1 MNIREHADRTE
12 KTVGVRAEE
21 IHKWIDGFFDV
32 EGFDRF
38 LRAGHTPDFNPY
50 DHRKFRHCREALEEA
65 YQEFSGQYSKEQIRR
80 VFESH
85 VRDDYDGYLP
95 SRADFVEGTFEE
107 KYHESEHHERR
118 DSILSTEE
126 LSEYF
131 KGRADGRGGKQKTK
145 TGGGFTTRIILPTM
159 LAIVLFVTSIYF
171 IVIPLFR
178 RSIMDRKREM
188 IRELT
193 HTAVSAVNFY
203 IDLEARGLLTRDAA
217 QREAA
222 DEIKKMRYGED
233 QKDYFWVTDM
243 HPRMVV
249 HPYRPE
255 LIGQD
260 LTDYRDREDKSGKHL
275 FVEFVDLVR
284 AQGHGYLTYLWQWKD
299 DASRSALK
307 LSYVEGVKEWGWII
321 GTGMYI
327 HDVEQEINRL
337 SRSLFVDFALITL
350 FLLCIMIYVIFQ
362 SRRIENERQ
371 QAETGLREAKERYRA
386 LAETSNE
393 GYLLEVGGEY
403 IYANHALQRMLGYEE
418 RDLCRSDIW
427 ERLLPRV
434 QINEKARAKLTV
446 GDDGVVPSGEF
457 EAQVKTRSGVLM
469 DVIISSSRIFFA
481 HKRGHIIALRPIT
494 RSVGEG
500 VAGLHLGPVP
510 LTAPGWRPL
519 DFTADELGPLAPLID
534 DIEKSASAGHV
545 IHALNHQPAL
555 LRQWMAQG
563 VRPAVLRK
571 AIGRLYHASLTR
583 FVEISIEELGEP
595 PTYFS
600 FLSLG
605 SNARFEMTLFSD
617 QDNALVYS
625 DVPPENQ
632 KKVQKY
638 FLNLSDAVCTRLAQ
652 AGYPFCPGGIMASN
666 PLYCLSLS
674 EWRRNFERWFK
685 TAVPESI
692 LEVNVFFDLHCA
704 YGEPVLVEEL
714 KRTIHYL
721 GEEYPAFFMH
731 FARNAL
737 LYKPP
742 LNRLGKIKSDRRDG
756 LRTID
761 IKECIKP
768 LEIMARVYALQKK
781 IDEASTSLRLQRLFE
796 AGHMQEETFSNMRYV
811 FDALWQ
817 LRFYNQIVAHADL
830 KSVNDDLDLN
840 RLIDIE
846 RMNLRNVLSQ
856 IPVFQSK
863 LSFDF
868 LGSAL

>member
-12 KTVGVRAEE
+12 KALGVRAEE

-65 YQEFSGQYSKEQIRR
+65 YQEFSGQYSKEQIRQ

-95 SRADFVEGTFEE
+95 SRADFIEGTFEE
-107 KYHESEHHERR
+107 KYHESAYHERR
-118 DSILSTEE
+118 DSILSAEE

-131 KGRADGRGGKQKTK
+131 KGRKGGRASKQKIK
-145 TGGGFTTRIILPTM
+145 TGGGFTTRIVLPTV

-171 IVIPLFR
+171 IVIPLFH

-193 HTAVSAVNFY
+193 QTAVSAVNFY
-203 IDLEARGLLTRDAA
+203 IDLEARGLLTRAEA
-217 QREAA
+217 QRAAA
-222 DEIKKMRYGED
+222 DEIKKMRYGEA

-243 HPRMVV
+243 HPHMVM

-260 LTDYRDREDKSGKHL
+260 LTDYRDSEDKSGKRL

-299 DASRSALK
+299 DAGRTALK
-307 LSYVEGVKEWGWII
+307 LSYVEGVAAWGWIV

-327 HDVEQEINRL
+327 HDVEQEINQL
-337 SRSLFVDFALITL
+337 SRSLFVDFALIAL
-350 FLLCIMIYVIFQ
+350 FLLGIMIYVIFQ

-371 QAETGLREAKERYRA
+371 QAESGLREAKERYRA

-393 GYLLEVGGEY
+393 GYLLEVGGAY
-403 IYANHALQRMLGYEE
+403 IYANHALQRMLGYAES
-418 RDLCRSDIW
+418 DLTQSDLW
-427 ERLLPRV
+427 ERLLPRL
-434 QINEKARAKLTV
+434 QINEKVRAMLSS
-446 GDDGVVPSGEF
+446 PSERLGEF
-457 EAQVKTRSGVLM
+457 EAQVKTSSGVLL
-469 DVIISSSRIFFA
+469 DVIVSSSRIFFA
-481 HKRGHIIALRPIT
+481 QKMGHIIALRPIT
-494 RSVGEG
+494 RTVGEG
-500 VAGLHLGPVP
+500 VSGLHSAPLPLAAQGGPH
-510 LTAPGWRPL
+510 L
-519 DFTADELGPLAPLID
+519 DPVAEELGPLAPLIEE
-534 DIEKSASAGHV
+534 IEKSASAGHV

-555 LRQWMAQG
+555 LRQWLAQG

-583 FVEISIEELGEP
+583 FIEISIQELGEP
-595 PTYFS
+595 PTHFS

-625 DVPPENQ
+625 DVPPEKR

-638 FLNLSDAVCTRLAQ
+638 FLNLGDAVCTRLAQ

-674 EWRRNFERWFK
+674 EWRRNFEKWFK

-721 GEEYPAFFMH
+721 GEQHPAFFLH

-742 LNRLGKIKSDRRDG
+742 LNRLGKIKSERRDG

-761 IKECIKP
+761 LKECIKP
-768 LEIMARVYALQKK
+768 LEIIARVYALQKK
-781 IDEASTSLRLQRLFE
+781 IDGASTSLRLQRLFE
-796 AGHMQEETFSNMRYV
+796 GGHMQEETFSNMAYV